1 MPWPR
6 PGPGSPRP
14 KLFWPGLEAGNRP
27 QEIEQAK
34 EEQRRAAAVFASLDL
49 EYRRQR
55 ELAASGATSQR
66 ELDLA
71 RYARDEAQAQLAA
84 AQARLSLLQEGF
96 RQEDIDAA
104 RAELALARAQAAQAE
119 TALEDTRLTA
129 PEEGVVLTRVV
140 EPGTV
145 VQAGATIY
153 SLALR
158 DPVYIRAYVSEARM
172 GEVPP
177 GTEVTVI
184 SDSSG
189 RTYTGVVGFVSP
201 RAEFTPKTVQT
212 ETLRTELVYRLRIR
226 VTDADDRLLQ
236 GMPVTIRLRRP

>member
-1 MPWPR
+1 
-6 PGPGSPRP
+6 
-14 KLFWPGLEAGNRP
+14 
-27 QEIEQAK
+27 
-34 EEQRRAAAVFASLDL
+34 
-49 EYRRQR
+49 
-55 ELAASGATSQR
+55 
-66 ELDLA
+66 
-71 RYARDEAQAQLAA
+71 
-84 AQARLSLLQEGF
+84 
-96 RQEDIDAA
+96 
-104 RAELALARAQAAQAE
+104 
-119 TALEDTRLTA
+119 
-129 PEEGVVLTRVV
+129 
-140 EPGTV
+140 
-145 VQAGATIY
+145 
-153 SLALR
+153 
-158 DPVYIRAYVSEARM
+158 M